1 MAEKEQFYS
10 FEEAL
15 RELRLKEEELKR
27 LVSEGEIR
35 AFREGDT
42 MRLRKADVENLKSE
56 LSGGEVVD
64 LGDVKEEL
72 VFEDE
77 GGLQEEAGMA
87 TEAIANV
94 ETILDEEP
102 PAAVTEELQI
112 EEQETETAEDEAQA
126 EAEAESTGLAP
137 AIVDEGPTEGA
148 GIKFALILTTLLL
161 LLAIPLC
168 LSTTR
173 GAFSTAAQT
182 IAGLFPHGKG

>member
-1 MAEKEQFYS
+1 VAEKEQFYS

-64 LGDVKEEL
+64 LGDVKEEF
-72 VFEDE
+72 VFEDDA
-77 GGLQEEAGMA
+77 GLQEEAGMA

-94 ETILDEEP
+94 ETILEEEA
-102 PAAVTEELQI
+102 PAAVTEELSI
-112 EEQETETAEDEAQA
+112 EEQETETAEE
-126 EAEAESTGLAP
+126 EELETESTGLAP
-137 AIVDEGPTEGA
+137 AIVEEGPTEGA
-148 GIKFALILTTLLL
+148 GIKLALVLTTLLL
-161 LLAIPLC
+161 VLAIPIV
-168 LSTTR
+168 LSASR
-173 GAFSTAAQT
+173 GEFSTAAQT
-182 IAGLFPHGKG
+182 IAGLFQHGKG

>member
-1 MAEKEQFYS
+1 MADKEQFYS

-42 MRLRKADVENLKSE
+42 MRLRRADVENLKSE

-72 VFEDE
+72 VFEDDA
-77 GGLQEEAGMA
+77 GMQEEAGMA

-94 ETILDEEP
+94 ETILEEEEA
-102 PAAVTEELQI
+102 PATVTEELSI
-112 EEQETETAEDEAQA
+112 EEQETETAEEL
-126 EAEAESTGLAP
+126 EPEVESTGLAP
-137 AIVDEGPTEGA
+137 AMVEEGPTEGA
-148 GIKFALILTTLLL
+148 GIKLALVLTSLIL
-161 LLAIPLC
+161 LLAVPLA
-168 LSTTR
+168 LSTSR
-173 GAFSTAAQT
+173 GDFSTAAQT
-182 IAGLFPHGKG
+182 IAGLFGLPKS

>member
-72 VFEDE
+72 VFEDDAP
-77 GGLQEEAGMA
+77 LQEEAGMA

-94 ETILDEEP
+94 ETILEEDA
-102 PAAVTEELQI
+102 PAAGTEELEI
-112 EEQETETAEDEAQA
+112 EEQETETAEEQL
-126 EAEAESTGLAP
+126 ELESTGLAP
-137 AIVDEGPTEGA
+137 AILDEGPTEGA
-148 GIKFALILTTLLL
+148 GIKLALILTTLLL

-168 LSTTR
+168 LSTSR
-173 GAFSTAAQT
+173 GEFSTAAQT
-182 IAGLFPHGKG
+182 IAGIFGHHKG